1 MFFVAVKNRKNLCLI
16 KNHYCQSNGFFAKY
30 ENQKTNNR

>member
-1 MFFVAVKNRKNLCLI
+1 MIFVAAKNRKNFHLI
-16 KNHYCQSNGFFAKY
+16 KNHYYQSNGFFAKH